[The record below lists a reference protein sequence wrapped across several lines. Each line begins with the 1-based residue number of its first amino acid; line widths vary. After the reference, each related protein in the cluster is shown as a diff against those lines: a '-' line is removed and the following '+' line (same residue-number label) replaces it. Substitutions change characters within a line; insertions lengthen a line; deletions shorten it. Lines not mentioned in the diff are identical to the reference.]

1 MTLVASQQQ
10 SHLAG
15 DGNCFYR
22 ALLVAILEDLAVST
36 RRAKHR
42 RLLTV
47 IAHQKLLLTSW
58 QGIDDA
64 YYKHVRTGYHYF
76 RLRGTAQISGAIRR

>member
-1 MTLVASQQQ
+1 
-10 SHLAG
+10 
-15 DGNCFYR
+15 
-22 ALLVAILEDLAVST
+22 VAILEDLAVST

-42 RLLTV
+42 RLLAV

-64 YYKHVRTGYHYF
+64 YYKHVRLGYHY
-76 RLRGTAQISGAIRR
+76 LRVSHICCCTTCCMSGEHAVRDYTLFTLNDNEHCTLH